1 MLITSSIVG
10 INFHKGAHDKLVASP
25 AGTPVTLIR
34 EPENRFDSSAVAC
47 VVEGVTCGY
56 IPKPQA
62 VRIAEDLDNGI
73 EVHATLVGYEKLHIE
88 IVEEGDDG
96 RGVDGT

>member
-10 INFHKGAHDKLVASP
+10 IKFHKGAHDKLVASL

-56 IPKPQA
+56 IPKDQA
-62 VRIAEDLDNGI
+62 ERLAEDLDNGI

-88 IVEEGDDG
+88 VAEEPGEIEI
-96 RGVDGT
+96 